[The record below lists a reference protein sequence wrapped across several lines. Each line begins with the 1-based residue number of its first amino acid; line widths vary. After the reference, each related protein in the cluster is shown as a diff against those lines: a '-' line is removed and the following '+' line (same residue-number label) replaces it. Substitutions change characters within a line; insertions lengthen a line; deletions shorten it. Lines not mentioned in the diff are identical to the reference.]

1 MPVTIGCVLI
11 NYQNGGLQPGG
22 SFDFAP
28 LIAALADSPHRPDL
42 IFFCEAK
49 HYADRGGTGLLL
61 AAQAIS
67 DKFGLP
73 YIGLL
78 GYMERA
84 PLPPA
89 LFYNPNVLTLLPP
102 WYGHGSHYDYQDQR
116 NVAHFAVR
124 GAAAPGEPNVE
135 FMAGVEHW
143 EPLFGAS
150 RELAARRWGRYG
162 RKANLPGIFAA
173 DTNCTPSGPHFPQRD
188 WALAA
193 ELDWANASHKG
204 REEDGEWFPDTAA
217 MDHLIGRWVDGQG
230 RVGGAGFG
238 SLAELAWQAAI
249 DEPTKQRPGLLSSD
263 GRILPTVNDQVDAGG
278 GLHIDNVI
286 ANDLM
291 LPFFDPRTFQIH
303 VPPPGTP
310 RPSDHRVVSWELRFG
325 P

>member
-22 SFDFAP
+22 GYDFAP
-28 LIAALADSPHRPDL
+28 LIAAFADSPRQPDL
-42 IFFCEAK
+42 IFYCEAK

-67 DKFGLP
+67 DKFGVP

-89 LFYNPNVLTLLPP
+89 FFYNPNVLTLLPP
-102 WYGHGSHYDYQDQR
+102 WYGHGSHHDYQDQR

-124 GAAAPGEPNVE
+124 GAAAPGEPDVE

-193 ELDWANASHKG
+193 ELDWTNASHKG
-204 REEDGEWFPDTAA
+204 REEDGKWGAPDASVGWFRRVVVAHAVVLPRFW
-217 MDHLIGRWVDGQG
+217 LVEGQ
-230 RVGGAGFG
+230 
-238 SLAELAWQAAI
+238 
-249 DEPTKQRPGLLSSD
+249 
-263 GRILPTVNDQVDAGG
+263 NCGG
-278 GLHIDNVI
+278 G
-286 ANDLM
+286 
-291 LPFFDPRTFQIH
+291 RTACVRQ
-303 VPPPGTP
+303 GYGLGCSASRT
-310 RPSDHRVVSWELRFG
+310 RWLSVSSSTRTTV
-325 P
+325 